1 MATIALDA
9 SAAIAVLSTPRGFD
23 DLSVETFIAP
33 PLLWSEVTSVLHR
46 AVMRSQVSA
55 AFGRG
60 ALDRLLNA
68 PIDRRMPDGLLAEA
82 WRTADSFGWSKTYD
96 AEYIALALLE
106 RCTFVTADA
115 RQRRA
120 AERFV
125 AVRGL
130 DELLA

>member
-1 MATIALDA
+1 
-9 SAAIAVLSTPRGFD
+9 
-23 DLSVETFIAP
+23 
-33 PLLWSEVTSVLHR
+33 
-46 AVMRSQVSA
+46 MRSQVSA

-106 RCTFVTADA
+106 RCTFVTANA